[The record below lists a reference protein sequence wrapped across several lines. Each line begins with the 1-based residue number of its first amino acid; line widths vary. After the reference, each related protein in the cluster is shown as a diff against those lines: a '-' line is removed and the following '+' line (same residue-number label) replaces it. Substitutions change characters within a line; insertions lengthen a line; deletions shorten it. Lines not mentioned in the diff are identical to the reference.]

1 MAGAA
6 IADVQGAQVT
16 WCDDGGQV
24 YGTDFGLLFSA
35 EGEPLFETFDNL
47 DELVMLDG
55 TRNDDVERIEGTD
68 SFLKPS
74 RTSPGRAE
82 VVYEVVEVR
91 PGEYAVASV
100 MACDYRTLLDRT
112 AYQP

>member
-1 MAGAA
+1 M
-6 IADVQGAQVT
+6 
-16 WCDDGGQV
+16 CDDGGQV
-24 YGTDFGLLFSA
+24 YGTGFGLMFSA
-35 EGEPLFETFDNL
+35 DGEPLFETFDNP
-47 DELVMLDG
+47 DEPVMLDG
-55 TRNDDVERIEGTD
+55 TRIDDVERIEGTD

-74 RTSPGRAE
+74 RTNPGRAE

-100 MACDYRTLLDRT
+100 MTCDYQTLLDRT